1 MEVMWLQDREKW
13 DKSVEEGIWRNSQNF
28 PIIDDV
34 SINSQIQQVQ
44 QTPWK
49 INTTIFNP
57 RYIKVKLLG
66 DKENCNIAREIKL

>member
-1 MEVMWLQDREKW
+1 MELMWLQDREKW

-44 QTPWK
+44 QTPCK

-57 RYIKVKLLG
+57 RYIKVKLLE
-66 DKENCNIAREIKL
+66 DKENCNIARETKL